1 MQLALDISLNQEV
14 TFDNFCWQGN
24 ELLQAALLDISGD
37 SERFIY
43 LWGSKGLGKSHI
55 LQARTAESHEPA
67 CYLPLA
73 DVCSYGVESI
83 DGLEQLSLICLDD
96 IDAIAGDKAFEE
108 AIFHL
113 YNKVRDSGDK
123 TIVISGELAPTQL
136 PIQLP
141 DLRSRLAWGLV
152 YQMQPLSDE
161 ASLRVLML
169 RAKEKGLKLDE
180 NVAQYLI
187 THTSR
192 DMANLIE
199 LIQQLDKAS
208 LLHQR
213 RLTIPFVK
221 EVLASKQE
229 TNLF

>member
-1 MQLALDISLNQEV
+1 MQLALDISLNPDV

-24 ELLQAALLDISGD
+24 ELLQAALSYRSSE

-43 LWGSKGLGKSHI
+43 LWGSQGLGKSHI
-55 LQARTAESHEPA
+55 LQALTAASSEPA
-67 CYLPLA
+67 CYLPLKE
-73 DVCSYGVESI
+73 VSGYGAGATE
-83 DGLEQLSLICLDD
+83 GLEQLSLICLDD
-96 IDAIAGDKAFEE
+96 IGAIAGDKAFEE

-123 TIVISGELAPTQL
+123 TIVISGGLPPAQL
-136 PIQLP
+136 PIKLP

-161 ASLRVLML
+161 ASLQVLML
-169 RAKEKGLKLDE
+169 NAKEKGLKLDE

-187 THTSR
+187 THSAR
-192 DMANLIE
+192 DMAHLIE

-208 LLHQR
+208 LLHKR

-221 EVLASKQE
+221 EVMASRVE
-229 TNLF
+229 V